1 MSPEGQLEIWQ
12 GRLQE
17 SVCGRNWEEQA
28 EKAGGGGRGA
38 ACWVVWQLVA
48 AMGEDGGRVIR
59 VRSSADPV
67 SRKKGGGALLVSLR
81 DTSFGDMSP
90 GWGTTTKD
98 APWAVRLA
106 PRLRSGAK
114 SLSQGSVSSEIQQ
127 PPPLGRLPPAEAS
140 KAATRLPEVSP
151 GEANPNRLD
160 VARSHS
166 ECLPQRLGSYLVPR
180 WALDSPAG
188 SSWVGKPEN

>member
-1 MSPEGQLEIWQ
+1 MSPERQLEIWQ

-17 SVCGRNWEEQA
+17 SVCGQNWEEQA
-28 EKAGGGGRGA
+28 ETAGGGGAGRGWLGRLA
-38 ACWVVWQLVA
+38 AGC
-48 AMGEDGGRVIR
+48 GHGGGWREGDQ
-59 VRSSADPV
+59 SALLCRPSV
-67 SRKKGGGALLVSLR
+67 KKGGGALLVSLR

-140 KAATRLPEVSP
+140 KAARRGS
-151 GEANPNRLD
+151 
-160 VARSHS
+160 
-166 ECLPQRLGSYLVPR
+166 QR
-180 WALDSPAG
+180 
-188 SSWVGKPEN
+188 